1 MFSRLPP
8 SFLLKRSLSWEK
20 VGHLYQRQRFLTF
33 GYEMVDLLSLKF
45 GRTQICYDVEFSLM
59 ISSLYFILATDA
71 AFFGVRL
78 K

>member
-1 MFSRLPP
+1 MKININYVIQMFSGLPP
-8 SFLLKRSLSWEK
+8 CFFLKSSSSWDK
-20 VGHLYQRQRFLTF
+20 VGYDM
-33 GYEMVDLLSLKF
+33 EDLLSLKF
-45 GRTQICYDVEFSLM
+45 GSTQICHDVEFSLM